1 MVFLHTIKAGRGIV
15 NQISTV
21 PSSEWFRTRPDFK
34 MSVFCIPFI
43 KQKQKKRKKERK
55 EKKKKEKKKTWPVA
69 RWQVLTLRRHR
80 PTFRPAVKIGP
91 DTSFTRDGYAS
102 KF

>member
-15 NQISTV
+15 NRISTV

-55 EKKKKEKKKTWPVA
+55 KGKEKKKKKKRKPD
-69 RWQVLTLRRHR
+69 RWQDD
-80 PTFRPAVKIGP
+80 K
-91 DTSFTRDGYAS
+91 S
-102 KF
+102 

>member
-1 MVFLHTIKAGRGIV
+1 MVFLHTTKAGRGIV
-15 NQISTV
+15 NRISTV

-43 KQKQKKRKKERK
+43 KQKQKKTKKKKKKERK
-55 EKKKKEKKKTWPVA
+55 EKKKKKKKRKPD
-69 RWQVLTLRRHR
+69 RWQ
-80 PTFRPAVKIGP
+80 
-91 DTSFTRDGYAS
+91 DD

>member
-15 NQISTV
+15 NRISTV

-43 KQKQKKRKKERK
+43 KQKQKKKKERKKERK
-55 EKKKKEKKKTWPVA
+55 RKKKKKRKPD
-69 RWQVLTLRRHR
+69 RWQ
-80 PTFRPAVKIGP
+80 
-91 DTSFTRDGYAS
+91 DD

>member
-43 KQKQKKRKKERK
+43 KQKTKQKKKRKKKDRK
-55 EKKKKEKKKTWPVA
+55 RKKKKKRKPD
-69 RWQVLTLRRHR
+69 RWQ
-80 PTFRPAVKIGP
+80 A
-91 DTSFTRDGYAS
+91 D

>member
-1 MVFLHTIKAGRGIV
+1 MVFPHTIKAGRGIV

-43 KQKQKKRKKERK
+43 KQKTKKKKKKERK

-69 RWQVLTLRRHR
+69 RW
-80 PTFRPAVKIGP
+80 
-91 DTSFTRDGYAS
+91 
-102 KF
+102 

>member
-15 NQISTV
+15 NRISTV

-43 KQKQKKRKKERK
+43 KQKQTKKERKKERK
-55 EKKKKEKKKTWPVA
+55 KGKGKKKKKRKPD
-69 RWQVLTLRRHR
+69 RWQ
-80 PTFRPAVKIGP
+80 
-91 DTSFTRDGYAS
+91 DD

>member
-15 NQISTV
+15 NRISTV

-43 KQKQKKRKKERK
+43 KQKQKKQKKQKKERK

-69 RWQVLTLRRHR
+69 RW
-80 PTFRPAVKIGP
+80 
-91 DTSFTRDGYAS
+91 
-102 KF
+102 